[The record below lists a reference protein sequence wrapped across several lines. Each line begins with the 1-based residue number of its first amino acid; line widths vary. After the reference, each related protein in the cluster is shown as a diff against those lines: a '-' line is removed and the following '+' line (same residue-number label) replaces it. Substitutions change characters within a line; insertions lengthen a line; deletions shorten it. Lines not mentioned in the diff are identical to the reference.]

1 MLSCRGLT
9 LALLLARSVHAQ
21 TAADPVEF
29 YKARIQPLLASK
41 CYACHTQSALGGLR
55 LDSRQSVAKG
65 GNSGPAVSPGR
76 PADSLLIQVV
86 THAHDRIKMPPAGRL
101 SDTEIADLKR
111 WVESGAHFDGA
122 DTPVALTSDV
132 ERRRNFWSFQPP
144 RKAAPPT
151 VGNESW
157 PRTPIDRFIL
167 AALEAKGLTPAA
179 PADRATLLRRV
190 TLDLAGLPPT
200 PDEYRSFQDDSSPEA
215 FARVVDRLLASQR
228 YGERWGRHWLD
239 VARYADADG
248 ISVAPIPFANAWR
261 YRDWVVEAFNSDMP
275 FDLFVK
281 AQIAGDLI
289 EKPGERRMT
298 PGVGYLALGPWFHTV
313 VEPVKARADE
323 LQDRI
328 DVVSRGFLGLTVA
341 CARCH
346 DHKYDPIPTRDYY
359 AIGGVLTS
367 TEYKE
372 EPLAPA
378 GTVDAYDK
386 ADKHVKAI
394 DQQIKDYLDGERKLF
409 RERQAKDSGRYLL
422 AAWGRRQKS
431 SEPVAGLDPKVLDR
445 WIRYLDQAH
454 DHSLLPFW
462 PALATNGSRPRA
474 EEAAR
479 DFQAMVDALLT
490 ELREL
495 TEYNERIIEASKKS
509 TDPYDIYCKGCR
521 AETKALSRDK
531 YVFLGDLFDAKR
543 KTEGEERAAG
553 VLYLDDKE
561 LEDYLAAAGKARL
574 NNLRAE
580 LAAAKKVLP
589 ERYPFLHVLTDTKEP
604 RDMPLHRRG
613 DPYSLGEMVPR
624 HFLSV
629 LGKPEPAALITGSGR
644 LDLANQIASPDN
656 PLTARVIVNRI
667 WHHHFGAGL
676 VRTLSNFGAAG
687 DRPSHPELLDYLAV
701 GFMEN
706 GWSIKKLH
714 RRILLSSTYAMSS
727 QGSKQALVA
736 DAGNRLLS
744 RFHRRRLDIEALRD
758 SMLFVSGNLQL
769 AAGGPAVK
777 WDKEF
782 RTRTLYGE
790 VSRFRTERLLT
801 LFDFPD
807 PSIHAERRVATNTSV
822 QRLFF
827 LNSEFIKQQAAGLL
841 ARVRAAAPS
850 DAQAQVRTF
859 YNVLFGRAPE
869 PRELAAALRF
879 LDQTAGDE
887 ALTEFA
893 QVLLSS
899 SEFSFVD

>member
-1 MLSCRGLT
+1 MVTRGH
-9 LALLLARSVHAQ
+9 LALVLLLGGSGQAQ
-21 TAADPVEF
+21 TGSDPVEL
-29 YKARIQPLLASK
+29 YKTRIQPLLASK

-55 LDSRQSVAKG
+55 LDSRPSVVKG
-65 GNSGPAVSPGR
+65 GNSGPAVIPGR
-76 PADSLLIQVV
+76 PADSLLIQAV
-86 THAHDRIKMPPAGRL
+86 THTHEKIKMPPAGRL
-101 SDTEIADLKR
+101 SDSEIADLKR
-111 WVESGAHFDGA
+111 WVESGAHFNSTEA
-122 DTPVALTSDV
+122 PPSPESDLA
-132 ERRRNFWSFQPP
+132 RRRNFWSFQAP
-144 RKAAPPT
+144 RKSPLPA
-151 VGNESW
+151 VKNKSW
-157 PRTPIDRFIL
+157 ARTPIDRFIL
-167 AALEAKGLTPAA
+167 AALEEKGLAPAP

-190 TLDLAGLPPT
+190 TLDLTGLPPT
-200 PDEYRSFQDDSSPEA
+200 PEEYRAFREDSSPEA
-215 FARVVDRLLASQR
+215 FAGVVDRLLASER

-248 ISVAPIPFANAWR
+248 ISVAPQPFANAWR
-261 YRDWVVEAFNSDMP
+261 YRDWVVEAFNKDMP
-275 FDLFVK
+275 FDLLIR

-289 EKPGERRMT
+289 ETPGERRLT

-359 AIGGVLTS
+359 ALGGVLSS

-378 GTVDAYDK
+378 ETVAAYDK
-386 ADKHVKAI
+386 AGNHVKVVE
-394 DQQIKDYLDGERKLF
+394 QQVKDFLDSERKGF
-409 RERQAKDSGRYLL
+409 RERQAKHSGRYLL
-422 AAWGRRQKS
+422 AAWQRKQKS
-431 SEPVAGLDPKVLDR
+431 GEPVAGLDAKILDR
-445 WIRYLDQAH
+445 WIKYLDRTH
-454 DHSLLPFW
+454 DHSLLHFW
-462 PALATNGSRPRA
+462 PALAAGASRQQA
-474 EEAAR
+474 EAAAR
-479 DFQAMVDALLT
+479 DFQQMVDSLIL
-490 ELREL
+490 EHREL
-495 TEYNERIIEASKKS
+495 TEHNERIIEASKKS

-521 AETKALSRDK
+521 AETKALAREK

-553 VLYLDDKE
+553 VLYLNDKE
-561 LEDYLAAAGKARL
+561 LEAYLDAAARKRL
-574 NNLRAE
+574 EELRAE
-580 LAAAKKVLP
+580 LAAAKKAMP
-589 ERYPFLHVLTDTKEP
+589 ERYPFLHVLADTKEP

-613 DPYSLGEMVPR
+613 DPYSLGDIVPR

-629 LGKPEPAALITGSGR
+629 LGKTEPAALTGGSGR
-644 LDLANQIASPDN
+644 LELANQIASPAN

-701 GFMEN
+701 QFIED

-714 RRILLSSTYAMSS
+714 RQILLSSAYAISS
-727 QGSKQALVA
+727 QGSEQALAA
-736 DAGNRLLS
+736 DADNRLLS
-744 RFHRRRLDIEALRD
+744 RFPRRRLDVEALRD
-758 SMLFVSGNLQL
+758 SMLFVSGKLQL
-769 AAGGPAVK
+769 AKGGPAVK
-777 WDKEF
+777 WDKDF
-782 RTRTLYGE
+782 HRRTLYGE

-807 PSIHAERRVATNTSV
+807 PSIHAEKRVATNTPV

-827 LNSEFIKQQAAGLL
+827 LNSEFIKQQAEGLC
-841 ARVRAAAPS
+841 ARVRAAVPV
-850 DAQAQVRTF
+850 DTEAQVRAF
-859 YNVLFGRAPE
+859 YDLLFGRAPE
-869 PRELAAALRF
+869 PRELAVARRF
-879 LDQTAGDE
+879 LDPAAGDA
-887 ALTEFA
+887 ALAEFA